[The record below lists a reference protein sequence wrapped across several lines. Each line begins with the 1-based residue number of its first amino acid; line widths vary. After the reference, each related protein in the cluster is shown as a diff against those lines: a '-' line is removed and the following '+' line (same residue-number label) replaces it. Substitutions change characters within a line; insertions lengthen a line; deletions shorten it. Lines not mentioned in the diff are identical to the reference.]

1 MDTTNKS
8 QTVKASELLSTYCHA
23 TGYFP
28 DECVGASDEELRAAL
43 VEMGYTVE
51 ELPVKVKAEPWELT
65 PADDEARTMFPGFW
79 A

>member
-1 MDTTNKS
+1 MDTTNNT

-28 DECVGASDEELRAAL
+28 DEVVGASDEELRSEL
-43 VEMGYTVE
+43 VAMGYTVE
-51 ELPVKVKAEPWELT
+51 ELPVKVKTEPWVAPVVT
-65 PADDEARTMFPGFW
+65 DETRAMFPGFW